1 MTLTWTNLPHD
12 DTERDHIPAAL
23 LAEVL
28 LENRYEVRRW
38 CQRFICTEAQ
48 LRLAV
53 AQVGNDPQAV
63 RVALH
68 R

>member
-1 MTLTWTNLPHD
+1 MSFYWTHTPDDAAADGPIPKASLTQ
-12 DTERDHIPAAL
+12 
-23 LAEVL
+23 VL

-48 LRLAV
+48 LRIAV
-53 AQVGNDPQAV
+53 AKVGNAPDAI
-63 RVALH
+63 RAALH

>member
-1 MTLTWTNLPHD
+1 MTLTWTNVPGDSAGRHR
-12 DTERDHIPAAL
+12 TPVAL

-28 LENRYEVRRW
+28 LDNRYEVRRW

-48 LRLAV
+48 LRVAV
-53 AQVGNDPQAV
+53 AKVGNDPEAI
-63 RVALH
+63 RIALH